1 MKHNRILMSVA
12 MAAVVLVSLFAV
24 GASTLS
30 VSAAQGN
37 SSTPP
42 TVGAAVGSGAPGVCS
57 QDGTSLDLFI
67 RGTDN
72 SLHWWHSS
80 DGVTWSSTG
89 ALQVAGPNA
98 LGSAAAATSPTLGTI
113 NVFVRGNDA
122 AGSLWELT
130 ITNANTGSPT
140 IPTSWVH
147 IGGKLATKTGPSVC
161 SYGTSTAVFVTGTDY
176 QCYYYATLTAN
187 LPPHKWFG
195 LSGKLASAPAATAL
209 SDGSKIGLFV
219 VGTGNSGL
227 WYKQNTGGT
236 WATSWTSVGGQA
248 LAGTSLA
255 AYNWGTSRLGWLV
268 TGTDGNL
275 YNNWVGNSAGY
286 EGIAAT
292 LTSSPSVATITPT
305 MTGYGLAVFARVSSG
320 GTAALSQNN
329 YNYQSSGGWGT
340 WTAVPF
346 A

>member
-1 MKHNRILMSVA
+1 

-30 VSAAQGN
+30 VSAAQGS

-42 TVGAAVGSGAPGVCS
+42 RVGAAVGSGAPGVCS
-57 QDGTSLDLFI
+57 QDGKSLDLFI
-67 RGTDN
+67 RGSDN
-72 SLHWWHSS
+72 SLNWWHSS

-89 ALQVAGPNA
+89 AAQVAGPNA
-98 LGSAAAATSPTLGTI
+98 LSSAAAATTSSTPGTI
-113 NVFVRGNDA
+113 EVFVRGTDS

-130 ITNANTGSPT
+130 IINAQNGPTGAT
-140 IPTSWVH
+140 IGSWVH
-147 IGGKLATKTGPSVC
+147 IGGLLATNTGPSVC

-176 QCYYYATLTAN
+176 QCYYYATLAATS
-187 LPPHKWFG
+187 PPSKWTS

-209 SDGSKIGLFV
+209 SDGSEIGLFV

-227 WYKQNTGGT
+227 WYKQAIGGKWDAS
-236 WATSWTSVGGQA
+236 WASVGGLA
-248 LAGTSLA
+248 LAGTSPA

-275 YNNWVGNSAGY
+275 YNNWVGKSAGY
-286 EGIAAT
+286 EGIPAT
-292 LTSSPSVATITPT
+292 LTSSPSVAAITPNA
-305 MTGYGLAVFARVSSG
+305 GNGLAVFARVSSG
-320 GTAALSQNN
+320 QTATLSQID
-329 YNYQSSGGWGT
+329 QTGVAWGS
-340 WTAVPF
+340 WTAIPF